1 MTFPAVLRRPV
12 HRCRSSGRKK
22 KELVFSSPPPRTSKQ
37 SPRFFRCGPTSRD
50 VATLARNDRPLA
62 ALFKSAS
69 PARHSKARVA
79 PPPVAAAV
87 RVVRAAAAPPP
98 AEEDGAEEAPADGEV
113 APSGRAHERR
123 PRPRGT
129 RDAFKVHVLCAPRG
143 AGAVSRISRR
153 RNSRPTERGSQVLD
167 KVTCPITQSL
177 VVRPAIAEDG
187 FTYER
192 EAVEGRAGTQKTS
205 WRLCEMQV
213 LSCAAWSGPVN
224 ILSEFWRNSSPRRG
238 RGHSAETTRGD
249 AAAST

>member
-1 MTFPAVLRRPV
+1 MAP
-12 HRCRSSGRKK
+12 KK
-22 KELVFSSPPPRTSKQ
+22 RQRTEK
-37 SPRFFRCGPTSRD
+37 
-50 VATLARNDRPLA
+50 
-62 ALFKSAS
+62 
-69 PARHSKARVA
+69 
-79 PPPVAAAV
+79 
-87 RVVRAAAAPPP
+87 
-98 AEEDGAEEAPADGEV
+98 
-113 APSGRAHERR
+113 
-123 PRPRGT
+123 
-129 RDAFKVHVLCAPRG
+129 
-143 AGAVSRISRR
+143 
-153 RNSRPTERGSQVLD
+153 SRPPDALTNAVLD

-249 AAAST
+249 AAAATRIVRGDESRRGRGRDVDMEASHAGAAAATRTFR